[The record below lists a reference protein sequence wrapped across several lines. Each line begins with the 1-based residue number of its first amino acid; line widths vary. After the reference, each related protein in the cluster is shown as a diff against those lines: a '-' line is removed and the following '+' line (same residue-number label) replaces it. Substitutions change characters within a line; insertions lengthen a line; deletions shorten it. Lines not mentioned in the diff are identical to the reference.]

1 MVNGSAE
8 TNELVNVPCSVT
20 IDADNHLHLVA
31 DLQVYQRL
39 ENLKNGIKDN
49 SDIKLVQKAVD
60 NLRDIR
66 NILEGVAAGEDFYPD
81 TILNYCEKA
90 IESLVK
96 IKGIL

>member
-1 MVNGSAE
+1 MVDSSGKA
-8 TNELVNVPCSVT
+8 NELVTVPCSVT
-20 IDADNHLHLVA
+20 IDGNNHLHLVA

-39 ENLKNGIKDN
+39 EKLKNGIKDN
-49 SDIKLVQKAVD
+49 SDIKLVQKAVN

-81 TILNYCEKA
+81 TILNYCEEA